1 MDPITVSPAPANIKI
16 IQPIQF
22 LSSTERNSP
31 EFFTTVLS
39 TSSPWATASPSSTQR
54 PRLPKQ
60 QQRPALSFPE
70 QGRPQFSARQESSPG
85 DSELPD
91 LTPLGVRLSLED
103 MVSRAEQGLEMRP
116 IPGEPGVDYPVF
128 SEVPVTDFNCRQ
140 QEFPGIYTDVESN
153 CQVFHMCQPQSGE
166 LNSFLCPNG
175 TMFSQQVLQTRS
187 RTVELLKLVPCFS
200 ISCVTGGTT

>member
-1 MDPITVSPAPANIKI
+1 MTPPAPANIRI

-22 LSSTERNSP
+22 VSSTERDSP
-31 EFFTTVLS
+31 EFFTSAIATS
-39 TSSPWATASPSSTQR
+39 TASPWASVAAIPSSTQR
-54 PRLPKQ
+54 PRFPKQ
-60 QQRPALSFPE
+60 QQRPALSFPD
-70 QGRPQFSARQESSPG
+70 QGRPQFSARQESSPE

-103 MVSRAEQGLEMRP
+103 MVRTAEQGLEMRP

-153 CQVFHMCQPQSGE
+153 CQVFLMCQPQTGDI
-166 LNSFLCPNG
+166 NSFLCPNG
-175 TMFSQQVLQTRS
+175 TMFSQQVL
-187 RTVELLKLVPCFS
+187 
-200 ISCVTGGTT
+200 

>member
-1 MDPITVSPAPANIKI
+1 MSPAPANIKI

-22 LSSTERNSP
+22 VSSTEKDN
-31 EFFTTVLS
+31 EDFFTSPVLS
-39 TSSPWATASPSSTQR
+39 TTSLFGSLPPSTQR
-54 PRLPKQ
+54 PRFPKQ

-70 QGRPQFSARQESSPG
+70 QGRPQFSARQESGENDLG

-91 LTPLGVRLSLED
+91 LTPLGVRLSLEE

-128 SEVPVTDFNCRQ
+128 SVVPDTDFNCRQ

-153 CQVFHMCQPQSGE
+153 CQVFHMCQPQSDE
-166 LNSFLCPNG
+166 VNSFLCPNG
-175 TMFSQQVLQTRS
+175 TMFSQQVRQTRS
-187 RTVELLKLVPCFS
+187 IIGLEVIKLADVSVFRL
-200 ISCVTGGTT
+200 

>member
-1 MDPITVSPAPANIKI
+1 MEPITVTEAPANIRI

-22 LSSTERNSP
+22 LSSTGRNSP
-31 EFFTTVLS
+31 ETFTT
-39 TSSPWATASPSSTQR
+39 TASPWASVTPSRQR
-54 PRLPKQ
+54 PRAPKQ
-60 QQRPALSFPE
+60 QQRKQEPALSFPD

-85 DSELPD
+85 NSDLPD

-166 LNSFLCPNG
+166 VNSFLCPNG
-175 TMFSQQVLQTRS
+175 TMFSQQVDQ
-187 RTVELLKLVPCFS
+187 
-200 ISCVTGGTT
+200 

>member
-22 LSSTERNSP
+22 VSSTERDN
-31 EFFTTVLS
+31 EDFFTSPVLS
-39 TSSPWATASPSSTQR
+39 TTSLFGSLPPSTQR
-54 PRLPKQ
+54 PRFPKQ

-85 DSELPD
+85 DPDLPD

-103 MVSRAEQGLEMRP
+103 MVRNAGQDVEMRP

-128 SEVPVTDFNCRQ
+128 SSVPDTDFNCVQ
-140 QEFPGIYTDVESN
+140 QEYPGIYTDVQSN
-153 CQVFHMCQPQSGE
+153 CQVGPG
-166 LNSFLCPNG
+166 
-175 TMFSQQVLQTRS
+175 QV
-187 RTVELLKLVPCFS
+187 
-200 ISCVTGGTT
+200 